1 MKKTMRLIGIAA
13 VVAVMVFAFAACPS
27 EPSDKAQTMTF
38 RGSDSGGDYTLV
50 ITQDAA
56 NRAFT
61 VKANDTYKLTY
72 AGGRT
77 SEGKVT
83 EVSGADTFTLKP
95 NDESKPAITAKV
107 SGTNTLTALEPVG
120 EGTVIVWDN
129 GSQTTA
135 PGAAIEPPTTQ
146 PTQPSSPQQVYEYDW
161 DGSTLTYT
169 VYNGSGKVYAVYEY
183 WNEETGNHVT
193 IDDDDIGA
201 ITNGKLSFTLQKAP
215 PAEALHLFFDDVPAG
230 LTVSDKNVKVCG
242 IRAFHFIDES
252 ENVGWLTCD
261 YYDESNGYGIDLWY
275 LYVDRDVSIKGS
287 YIDGDGY
294 TQSLD
299 VNLKKGFNATYN
311 EFKDG
316 IVKSTTAKPAG
327 ADLLKW
333 LLGY

>member
-1 MKKTMRLIGIAA
+1 MKKTFRFIGIAA
-13 VVAVMVFAFAACPS
+13 FIAVMVFAFAACPS

-107 SGTNTLTALEPVG
+107 SGTNTLTALTPD

-135 PGAAIEPPTTQ
+135 PGTAIEPPTTQ
-146 PTQPSSPQQVYEYDW
+146 PSTPSGGTITVTNQQLYEYEYDL
-161 DGSTLTYT
+161 DSITYT
-169 VYNGSGKVYAVYEY
+169 VYNGDGIVFAEY
-183 WNEETGNHVT
+183 WFFNEETGGGEW
-193 IDDDDIGA
+193 IERDEIGA
-201 ITNGKLSFTLQKAP
+201 VTSGKLSFTLQKAP
-215 PAEALHLFFDDVPAG
+215 PAETLFLLTDEYSG
-230 LTVSDKNVKVCG
+230 LTISDKSAKAGYVS
-242 IRAFHFIDES
+242 FIFNDGS
-252 ENVGWLTCD
+252 EYMLDYD
-261 YYDESNGYGIDLWY
+261 YYNVSNDYEFRVWY
-275 LYVDRDVSIKGS
+275 LYVDRDVSVKGTYNDAGS
-287 YIDGDGY
+287 IQYY
-294 TQSLD
+294 EW
-299 VNLKKGFNATYN
+299 NFKKGFNAVY
-311 EFKDG
+311 EAG
-316 IVKSTTAKPAG
+316 IDDSLNSTTAKPAD
-327 ADLLKW
+327 ANLLKW
-333 LLGY
+333 NIW